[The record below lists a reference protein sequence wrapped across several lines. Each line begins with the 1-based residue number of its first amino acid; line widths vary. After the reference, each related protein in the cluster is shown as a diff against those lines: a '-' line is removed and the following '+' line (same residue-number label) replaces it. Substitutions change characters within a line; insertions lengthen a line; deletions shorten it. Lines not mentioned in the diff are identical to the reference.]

1 MTLLKQGLNVIN
13 ITISS
18 KAHRDMSKPS
28 LSIEQLS
35 VFNVS
40 TDIIYESPNVS
51 YYNKE
56 SPFPVEA
63 FWTLYLFNLND
74 DEIGTVYLLLKY
86 KLHSTTVTIGEKYSF
101 TVVYDDR
108 VLEYRV
114 PTNKPIIYQDEDL
127 RLMSEIHKLFDGNF
141 TTCVGLPVQG
151 ESPPWFWMRLNTTWL
166 NISSST
172 FGVRVVGN
180 QISCQP
186 NGRTLLQIAY
196 PLESPIFENELK
208 HRMEF
213 CILTNITSN
222 RRVVECDY
230 HCQCSKGN
238 DCQEMILFMA
248 NQEKMAPWSL
258 CEISARNVV

>member
-1 MTLLKQGLNVIN
+1 MLIFFFSQGNLNNTFNIDIQTVESCNSEIFPNSKSELFLKMTLLKQGLNVIN

-51 YYNKE
+51 YYNKG
-56 SPFPVEA
+56 SSFPVEA

-86 KLHSTTVTIGEKYSF
+86 KLHSTTVTIGETYSF

-127 RLMSEIHKLFDGNF
+127 RFMSEIHKLFDGNF

-151 ESPPWFWMRLNTTWL
+151 DTPPWFWMRLNTTWL

-186 NGRTLLQIAY
+186 NGRTLLQVR
-196 PLESPIFENELK
+196 F
-208 HRMEF
+208 M
-213 CILTNITSN
+213 IT
-222 RRVVECDY
+222 C
-230 HCQCSKGN
+230 
-238 DCQEMILFMA
+238 
-248 NQEKMAPWSL
+248 
-258 CEISARNVV
+258 